1 MDANLY
7 INGEWVE
14 TEKRIDVEN
23 PATLET
29 VGSIAYAGKAEAL
42 RAVEAA
48 EAALPA
54 WRSRTAA
61 ERAALLMRWHRL
73 IDEHKEE
80 IGRIMT
86 LEQGKPLPEAIGEVN
101 YANSFL
107 SWFAEEAKRVY
118 GQTVPASAPNKRLL
132 VLKQP
137 VGVVAAITP
146 WNFPAAMITRK
157 VGPAIA
163 AGCTVVVKPSEFT
176 PLTAYKLVEL
186 AHEAGIPAGVIN
198 VVTGNDKEIGEAWM
212 SDERVRK
219 VSFTGSTRVG
229 KLLMRQAADTVK
241 NISLELGGHAPF
253 IVTQSANLDL
263 AVRELMA
270 PKFRNAGQTCMC
282 PNRVYVHESIR
293 DEFVRRLTDEV
304 RKLKVGNGLEEG
316 VAVGP
321 LINKAAV
328 EKVDAHLVDALVKGA
343 KLETPAADPAAIGK
357 GYFVQP
363 TVLTNVTDDM
373 LCMQEETFGPVA
385 PVATYRTTEE
395 VVRRANASRYGLAA
409 YVFTQDLQEAFA
421 ISEGLEYGIVGL
433 NDGLPATAQ
442 APFGGMKESGIGR
455 EGGHWGIE
463 EFIEVKYVSLSL
475 G

>member
-7 INGEWVE
+7 INGEWIQ
-14 TEKRIDVEN
+14 TDRRIEVEN
-23 PATLET
+23 PATLEV
-29 VGSIAYAGKAEAL
+29 VGSAPYAGREEAI
-42 RAVEAA
+42 RAVSAA
-48 EAALPA
+48 EAALPS
-54 WRSRTAA
+54 WRSKTAY
-61 ERAALLMRWHRL
+61 ERATLIMNWHRL
-73 IDEHKEE
+73 IDENKEA

-86 LEQGKPLPEAIGEVN
+86 MEQGKPLQEAIGEVM

-107 SWFAEEAKRVY
+107 VWFAEEAKRVY
-118 GQTVPASAPNKRLL
+118 GQTVPASAPNKRIL

-163 AGCTVVVKPSEFT
+163 AGCTVVIKPSEFT
-176 PLTAYKLVEL
+176 PLTAYKLAEL
-186 AHEAGIPAGVIN
+186 AHEAGIPAGVLN
-198 VVTGNDKEIGEAWM
+198 VITGDAQEIGEAWM
-212 SDERVRK
+212 SDGRVRK

-241 NISLELGGHAPF
+241 KISLELGGHAPF
-253 IVTQSANLDL
+253 IVTANANLDL
-263 AVRELMA
+263 AVREFLA
-270 PKFRNAGQTCMC
+270 PKFRNAGQTCVC
-282 PNRVYVHESIR
+282 PNRVYVHESIKGA
-293 DEFVRRLTDEV
+293 FVERLAEAV
-304 RKLKVGNGLEEG
+304 LSLKVGNGMEEG
-316 VAVGP
+316 INVGP
-321 LINKAAV
+321 LINQAAV
-328 EKVDAHLVDALVKGA
+328 DKVRQHVRDALDKGA
-343 KLETPAADPAAIGK
+343 ELKTSNQPLSGN

-363 TVLTNVTDDM
+363 AVLSNVNDEM

-385 PVATYRTTEE
+385 PIASYRTTEE
-395 VVRRANASRYGLAA
+395 VIQRANQTRYGLAA
-409 YVFTQDLQEAFA
+409 YVFTQDLQEAFT

-463 EFIEVKYVSLSL
+463 EFVEVKYVSMNL

>member
-7 INGEWVE
+7 INGEWVP
-14 TEKRIDVEN
+14 TEKRITVEN
-23 PATLET
+23 PATLEA
-29 VGSIAYAGKAEAL
+29 VGSAPYAGKEEAL
-42 RAVEAA
+42 LAVAAA

-54 WRSRTAA
+54 WRSKTAN
-61 ERAALLMRWHRL
+61 ERAALILKWHQL
-73 IDEHKEE
+73 IIENKET
-80 IGRIMT
+80 IARIMT
-86 LEQGKPLPEAIGEVN
+86 LEQGKPLQEALGEVM
-101 YANSFL
+101 YAASFL
-107 SWFAEEAKRVY
+107 TWYAEEAKRVY
-118 GQTVPASAPNKRLL
+118 GQTVPASAPNKRIL

-163 AGCTVVVKPSEFT
+163 AGCTVVIKPSEYT
-176 PLTAYKLVEL
+176 PLTAYKLAEL
-186 AHEAGIPAGVIN
+186 AHEAGIPAGVLN
-198 VVTGNDKEIGEAWM
+198 VVTGNEKEIGETWM
-212 SDERVRK
+212 ADERVRK

-241 NISLELGGHAPF
+241 NISLELGGHAPY
-253 IVTQSANLDL
+253 IITKSANLDL
-263 AVRELMA
+263 AVKEFIA
-270 PKFRNAGQTCMC
+270 PKFRNAGQTCIC

-293 DEFVRRLTDEV
+293 DRFVQQLTNEV

-316 VAVGP
+316 VNIGP

-328 EKVDAHLVDALVKGA
+328 EKVQNHLQDALDKGA
-343 KLETPAADPAAIGK
+343 KLATPYEPISAK
-357 GYFVQP
+357 GYFVP
-363 TVLTNVTDDM
+363 PVVLTDVSDDM
-373 LCMQEETFGPVA
+373 LCMREETFGPVV
-385 PVATYRTTEE
+385 PVVTYRTTEE
-395 VVRRANASRYGLAA
+395 VIERANKTRYGLAA
-409 YVFTQDLQEAFA
+409 YVFSQDIQEAFV

-463 EFIEVKYVSLSL
+463 EFLEVKYISLNL

>member
-7 INGEWVE
+7 INGEWVP
-14 TEKRIDVEN
+14 TEKRITVEN
-23 PATLET
+23 PATLEA
-29 VGSIAYAGKAEAL
+29 VGSASYAGKEEAL
-42 RAVEAA
+42 LAVAAA

-54 WRSRTAA
+54 WRSKTAN
-61 ERAALLMRWHRL
+61 ERAALILKWHQL
-73 IDEHKEE
+73 IIENKET
-80 IGRIMT
+80 IARIMT
-86 LEQGKPLPEAIGEVN
+86 LEQGKPLQEALGEVM
-101 YANSFL
+101 YAASFL
-107 SWFAEEAKRVY
+107 TWYAEEAKRVY
-118 GQTVPASAPNKRLL
+118 GQTVPASAPNKRIL

-163 AGCTVVVKPSEFT
+163 AGCTVVIKPSEYT
-176 PLTAYKLVEL
+176 PLTAYKLAEL
-186 AHEAGIPAGVIN
+186 AHEAGIPAGVLN
-198 VVTGNDKEIGEAWM
+198 VVTGNEKEIGETWM
-212 SDERVRK
+212 ADERVRK

-241 NISLELGGHAPF
+241 NISLELGGHAPY
-253 IVTQSANLDL
+253 IITKSANLDL
-263 AVRELMA
+263 AVKEFIA
-270 PKFRNAGQTCMC
+270 PKFRNAGQTCIC

-293 DEFVRRLTDEV
+293 DRFVQQLTDEV

-316 VAVGP
+316 VNIGP

-328 EKVDAHLVDALVKGA
+328 EKVQNHLQDALDKGA
-343 KLETPAADPAAIGK
+343 KLATPYEPISAK
-357 GYFVQP
+357 GYFVP
-363 TVLTNVTDDM
+363 PVVLTDVSDDM
-373 LCMQEETFGPVA
+373 LCMREETFGPVV
-385 PVATYRTTEE
+385 PVVTYRTTEE
-395 VVRRANASRYGLAA
+395 VIERANKTRYGLAA
-409 YVFTQDLQEAFA
+409 YVFSQDIQEAFV

-463 EFIEVKYVSLSL
+463 EFLEVKYISLNL